1 MATRI
6 KMLKLLQER
15 NGFEELNRR
24 PSPKPS
30 ALYLMQLREHLFHTT
45 QPRRRLII
53 RIDPKQNPLFPDPVK
68 ILHLKPAKSPK
79 SK

>member
-1 MATRI
+1 MATKI

-15 NGFEELNRR
+15 NGFAELNRK
-24 PSPKPS
+24 PGQKPS
-30 ALYLMQLREHLFHTT
+30 ALFLMQLREHMFHTT

-53 RIDPKQNPLFPDPVK
+53 RIDPKQNPCIPSPVK
-68 ILHLKPAKSPK
+68 ILHVK